1 LGGFLEK
8 AGYNVSGSEPGGGVV
23 GFYLSGF
30 YRMLSERTYFDWPEK
45 LQGRLPWVEIGFGNG
60 EFLEHL
66 AGAFSHQPMVGIEVS
81 LTCLDKAARRL
92 HRLGAENVRLLL
104 GDARFLLRECFKD
117 DGVERIFMN
126 FPCPWPKNR
135 HARRRITS
143 KGFADVIASV
153 LCVGGTFR
161 LVTDEEWYARE
172 AMAALG
178 EHPAL
183 CSRLE
188 DVEASD
194 RPGATKYERKW
205 RALGKNILSVV
216 VEKATSWRGK
226 RLVEEERAL
235 HVEVV
240 FEGDLWQCLRALK
253 GREGHR
259 NEAYWI
265 FREVFGGDDGSV
277 LVRVIAN
284 DDGFEQRFF
293 LRAVRRNDR
302 VLVKIDDTATPF
314 RTPAVRFA
322 LEEAAGILANHL
334 P

>member
-1 LGGFLEK
+1 M
-8 AGYNVSGSEPGGGVV
+8 

-30 YRMLSERTYFDWPEK
+30 YRMLSERPYFDWPEK

-66 AGAFSHQPMVGIEVS
+66 AGACPHQPMVGMEVS

-92 HRLGAENVRLLL
+92 CRLGAENVRLLL
-104 GDARFLLRECFKD
+104 GDARFLLRECFED
-117 DGVERIFMN
+117 NGVERVFMN
-126 FPCPWPKNR
+126 FPCPWPKSR
-135 HARRRITS
+135 HARRRVTS
-143 KGFADVIASV
+143 RGFADALAAV

-161 LVTDEEWYARE
+161 LVTDEAWYARE

-183 CSRLE
+183 CGRLE
-188 DVEASD
+188 DAEASD
-194 RPGATKYERKW
+194 RPVATKYERKW
-205 RALGKNILSVV
+205 RALGKDILSVV
-216 VEKATSWRGK
+216 VEKTAPWRGE
-226 RLVEEERAL
+226 RLVEEGRAL
-235 HVEVV
+235 HVEVL
-240 FEGDLWQCLRALK
+240 FEGDLWQCLRALE

-259 NEAYWI
+259 NEAHWI
-265 FREVFGGDDGSV
+265 FREVFLGNDGSA
-277 LVRVIAN
+277 LVQVIAN

-293 LRAVRRNDR
+293 LRAVRRKDR

-322 LEEAAGILANHL
+322 LEEAAGFLTKNL